1 MRCLIFVL
9 LGILAVYSAPVA
21 ENDETAAFMAEF
33 DSEDQLAP
41 MEDEELTLSK
51 RLVPDQTIEDCKYQ
65 QETLT
70 TCFCDMNKL
79 HFQVL

>member
-51 RLVPDQTIEDCKYQ
+51 RFLSDEELENRKYQ
-65 QETLT
+65 QQTLT
-70 TCFCDMNKL
+70 MCFL
-79 HFQVL
+79 RYE